1 MTVMNVPVPHS
12 IRLRNIQEKM
22 LEGRKGC
29 LYSFCESQ
37 EMKNKWEV
45 ENLSDGGIKIELK

>member
-1 MTVMNVPVPHS
+1 MNVPVPHS
-12 IRLRNIQEKM
+12 IRLRNIQEKTQ
-22 LEGRKGC
+22 EGRKGC